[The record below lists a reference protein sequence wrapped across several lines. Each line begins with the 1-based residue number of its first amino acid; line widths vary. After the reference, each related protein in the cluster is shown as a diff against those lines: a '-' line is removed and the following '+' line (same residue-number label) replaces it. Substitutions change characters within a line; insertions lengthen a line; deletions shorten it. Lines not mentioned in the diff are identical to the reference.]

1 MKKNVIVLGLGRFGT
16 AVAKKLYEK
25 NVEVMAVDIN
35 YNKVQKIADS
45 VTSAVQA
52 DITDEEALKELGISN
67 FDVAVIGT
75 GSSLEASI
83 EASLICKDAGVQT
96 IIGKA
101 TSETHARILEKIGV
115 DKITYPELDIGN
127 RLASIISG
135 SNILEMLKF
144 SSEFSLVEVKARKK
158 WIGKSL
164 RDLDLRDKYG
174 VNVVA
179 FKRDDKMVFS
189 PGPDEKI
196 QEDDN
201 LLIIAKTENLSALE
215 DKDW

>member
-35 YNKVQKIADS
+35 YNKVQKISDS

-52 DITDEEALKELGISN
+52 DMTDEGALKELGISN

-96 IIGKA
+96 IIAKA
-101 TSETHARILEKIGV
+101 TSDTHARILEKIGV
-115 DKITYPELDIGN
+115 DKITYPELDTGN
-127 RLASIISG
+127 RLANIISG

-144 SSEFSLVEVKARKK
+144 SSEFTLVELKARKK
-158 WIGKSL
+158 WIGKNL
-164 RDLDLRDKYG
+164 RDLDLRDKYEA
-174 VNVVA
+174 NVVA
-179 FKRDDKMVFS
+179 FKRDDHIIFS

-201 LLIIAKTENLSALE
+201 LLMIAKTENLSELE

>member
-35 YNKVQKIADS
+35 YNKVQKIADN

-52 DITDEEALKELGISN
+52 DMTDEEAMEELGISN

-75 GSSLEASI
+75 GTNLEASI

-96 IIGKA
+96 IIAKA

-115 DKITYPELDIGN
+115 DKITYPELDTGN
-127 RLASIISG
+127 RLANIISG

-144 SSEFSLVEVKARKK
+144 SSEFTLVELKARKK

-164 RDLDLRDKYG
+164 RDLDLRDKYE

-179 FKRDDKMVFS
+179 FKRDDQIIFT

-201 LLIIAKTENLSALE
+201 LLIIAKTENLSELE
-215 DKDW
+215 DKD

>member
-35 YNKVQKIADS
+35 YNKVQKIADN

-52 DITDEEALKELGISN
+52 DMTDEEALKGLGISN

-75 GSSLEASI
+75 GTNLEASI

-96 IIGKA
+96 IIAKA

-127 RLASIISG
+127 RLANIISG

-144 SSEFSLVEVKARKK
+144 SSEFTLVELKARKK
-158 WIGKSL
+158 
-164 RDLDLRDKYG
+164 
-174 VNVVA
+174 
-179 FKRDDKMVFS
+179 
-189 PGPDEKI
+189 
-196 QEDDN
+196 
-201 LLIIAKTENLSALE
+201 
-215 DKDW
+215 

>member
-35 YNKVQKIADS
+35 YNKVQKISDS

-52 DITDEEALKELGISN
+52 DMTDEGALKELGISN

-96 IIGKA
+96 IIAKA
-101 TSETHARILEKIGV
+101 TSDTHARILEKIGV
-115 DKITYPELDIGN
+115 DKITYPELDTGN
-127 RLASIISG
+127 RLANIISG

-144 SSEFSLVEVKARKK
+144 SSEFTLVELKARKK
-158 WIGKSL
+158 WIGKNL
-164 RDLDLRDKYG
+164 RDLDLRDKYEA
-174 VNVVA
+174 NVVA
-179 FKRDDKMVFS
+179 FKRDDHIIFS

-201 LLIIAKTENLSALE
+201 LLMIAKTENLSELE
-215 DKDW
+215 DKD

>member
-35 YNKVQKIADS
+35 YNKVQKIADN

-52 DITDEEALKELGISN
+52 DMTDEEALKGLGISN

-75 GSSLEASI
+75 GTNLEASI

-96 IIGKA
+96 IIAKA

-127 RLASIISG
+127 RLANIISG

-144 SSEFSLVEVKARKK
+144 SSEFTLVELKARKK

-164 RDLDLRDKYG
+164 RDLDLRDKYE

-179 FKRDDKMVFS
+179 FKRDDQIIFT

-201 LLIIAKTENLSALE
+201 LLIIAKTENLSELE

>member
-35 YNKVQKIADS
+35 YNKVQKISDS

-52 DITDEEALKELGISN
+52 DMTDEGALKELGISN

-75 GSSLEASI
+75 GSNLEASI

-96 IIGKA
+96 IIAKA
-101 TSETHARILEKIGV
+101 TSDTHARILEKIGV
-115 DKITYPELDIGN
+115 DKITYPELDTGN
-127 RLASIISG
+127 RLANIISG

-144 SSEFSLVEVKARKK
+144 SSEFTLVELKARKK

-164 RDLDLRDKYG
+164 RDLDFRDKYE

-179 FKRDDKMVFS
+179 FKRDDHIIFS

-201 LLIIAKTENLSALE
+201 LLMIAKTENLSELE

>member
-35 YNKVQKIADS
+35 YNKVQKIADN

-52 DITDEEALKELGISN
+52 DMTDEEAMEELGISN

-75 GSSLEASI
+75 GTNLEASI

-96 IIGKA
+96 IIAKA

-115 DKITYPELDIGN
+115 DKITYPELDTGN
-127 RLASIISG
+127 RLANIISG

-144 SSEFSLVEVKARKK
+144 SSEFTLVELKARKK

-164 RDLDLRDKYG
+164 RDLDLRDKYE

-179 FKRDDKMVFS
+179 FKRDDQIIFT

-201 LLIIAKTENLSALE
+201 LLMIAKTENLSELE
-215 DKDW
+215 DKD

>member
-35 YNKVQKIADS
+35 YNKVQKIADN

-52 DITDEEALKELGISN
+52 DMTDEEAMEELGISN

-75 GSSLEASI
+75 GTNLEASI

-96 IIGKA
+96 IIAKA

-115 DKITYPELDIGN
+115 DKITYPELDTGN
-127 RLASIISG
+127 RLANIISG

-144 SSEFSLVEVKARKK
+144 SSEFTLVELKARKK

-164 RDLDLRDKYG
+164 RDLDLRDKYE

-179 FKRDDKMVFS
+179 FKRDDQIIFT

-201 LLIIAKTENLSALE
+201 LLIIAKTENLSELE

>member
-35 YNKVQKIADS
+35 YNKVQKIADN

-52 DITDEEALKELGISN
+52 DMTDEEAMEELGISN

-75 GSSLEASI
+75 GTNLEASI

-96 IIGKA
+96 IIAKA

-115 DKITYPELDIGN
+115 DKITYPELDTGN
-127 RLASIISG
+127 RLANIISG

-144 SSEFSLVEVKARKK
+144 SSEFTLVELKARKK

-164 RDLDLRDKYG
+164 RDLDLRDKYE

-179 FKRDDKMVFS
+179 FKRDDQIIFT

-201 LLIIAKTENLSALE
+201 LLMIAKTENLSELE

>member
-35 YNKVQKIADS
+35 YNKVQKIADN

-52 DITDEEALKELGISN
+52 DMTDEEAMEELGISN

-75 GSSLEASI
+75 GTNLEASI

-96 IIGKA
+96 IIAKA

-115 DKITYPELDIGN
+115 DKITYPELDTGN
-127 RLASIISG
+127 RLANIISG

-144 SSEFSLVEVKARKK
+144 SSEFTLVEVKARKK

-164 RDLDLRDKYG
+164 RDLDLRDKYE

-179 FKRDDKMVFS
+179 FKRDDQIIFT

-201 LLIIAKTENLSALE
+201 LLMIAKTENLSELE

>member
-35 YNKVQKIADS
+35 YNKVQKIADN

-52 DITDEEALKELGISN
+52 DMTDEEAMEELGISN

-75 GSSLEASI
+75 GTNLEASI

-96 IIGKA
+96 IIAKA

-115 DKITYPELDIGN
+115 DKITYPELDTGN
-127 RLASIISG
+127 RLANIISG

-144 SSEFSLVEVKARKK
+144 SSEFTLVEVKARKK

-164 RDLDLRDKYG
+164 RDLDLRDKYE

-179 FKRDDKMVFS
+179 FKRDDQIIFT

-201 LLIIAKTENLSALE
+201 LLMIAKTENLSELE
-215 DKDW
+215 DKD